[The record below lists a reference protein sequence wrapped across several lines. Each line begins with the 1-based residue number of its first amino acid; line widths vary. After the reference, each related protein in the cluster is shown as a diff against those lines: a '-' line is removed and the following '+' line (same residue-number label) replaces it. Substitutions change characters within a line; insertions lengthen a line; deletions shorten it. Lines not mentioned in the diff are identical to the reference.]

1 MSTYRP
7 EQWQNNN
14 PVPVVINFPGL
25 GSTAPYVQNSS
36 ITAVLP
42 QGQTYYVFDAVIE
55 LSHEQELELTHHPV
69 QSGASISDHAYI
81 MPARLTLD
89 VGMSDA
95 MDSYEQPD
103 TWSGSTSKSVAAYQ
117 TMLALQQARIPL
129 ALTTRLRSYS
139 NMFIRSVNPRDT
151 SKTYLGLRMS
161 VVFEQIIIASITIL
175 SVSSRPQ
182 DTNST
187 LLGTVNPLP
196 PSTSLTDQN
205 NIASVEGEPGVPSTA
220 IGAGNWSSVNTSN
233 LSSLPGPK

>member
-89 VGMSDA
+89 VAMSDA
-95 MDSYEQPD
+95 LDSYEQPD
-103 TWSGSTSKSVAAYQ
+103 TWSGSTSKSISAYQ
-117 TMLALQQARIPL
+117 TMLAIQQSRIPL
-129 ALTTRLRSYS
+129 SLTTKLRNYS
-139 NMFIRSVNPRDT
+139 NMVARSVNPRDT
-151 SKTYLGLRMS
+151 AKTFAGLRMS
-161 VVFEQIIIASITIL
+161 VVFEQIIIASINVL
-175 SVSSRPQ
+175 AVSDRPQ
-182 DTNST
+182 DTNFT
-187 LLGTVNPLP
+187 LLGSITPLP
-196 PSTSLTDQN
+196 PTSSITAQN
-205 NIASVEGEPGVPSTA
+205 NISGISDPAVPSTA
-220 IGAGNWSSVNTSN
+220 PGAGNWSSSSTVN
-233 LSSLPGPK
+233 LASLPGK